1 MATENFRFADPRQER
16 IYRRLLFIGPGPAAF
31 FKDACALMAG
41 AGGLQTTPH
50 LVAHLL
56 REVESGLRD
65 VLLPY
70 GVTTQTG
77 ADGTTEASH
86 KEEVKAILA
95 AYGIAENDPAAE
107 AWLRLTGW
115 DPETG
120 LARLAHRRALGPPRP
135 ADEGVRRA
143 WEEVQSLLDA
153 VLEKFETRFL
163 EPFKVVDDLLARETP
178 STGDVKRLKN
188 NVPNNPVTLGHFF
201 DKLENPKWLPLLD
214 KQGFFAYPP
223 PVDRDE
229 AAGTVALP
237 PWPASR
243 YLGRMAKVER
253 IQELVVDVAE
263 RVPDTDNVR
272 VYEDLADVAL
282 ALPPRLAARLAPKLA
297 RALALP
303 HQILLPEKLGTLV
316 VHLAKAGEHKSAFD
330 VATQLFQVLPDER
343 EATTGTEQE
352 ESLPLPEA
360 RPRFDPWRYRR
371 ILSQAVPALATAAGF
386 DSLAFFSGLLDRLL
400 EDADGEAPEAPI
412 VEETSDGVRIMTAHR
427 AKGLEFPVVILA
439 DVTANLTARGA
450 WRSEAVGITLRE
462 AGDRCDRRG
471 SAYAT
476 SVAPV
481 SDAS

>member
-1 MATENFRFADPRQER
+1 
-16 IYRRLLFIGPGPAAF
+16 
-31 FKDACALMAG
+31 
-41 AGGLQTTPH
+41 
-50 LVAHLL
+50 
-56 REVESGLRD
+56 
-65 VLLPY
+65 
-70 GVTTQTG
+70 
-77 ADGTTEASH
+77 
-86 KEEVKAILA
+86 
-95 AYGIAENDPAAE
+95 
-107 AWLRLTGW
+107 
-115 DPETG
+115 
-120 LARLAHRRALGPPRP
+120 
-135 ADEGVRRA
+135 
-143 WEEVQSLLDA
+143 
-153 VLEKFETRFL
+153 
-163 EPFKVVDDLLARETP
+163 
-178 STGDVKRLKN
+178 
-188 NVPNNPVTLGHFF
+188 
-201 DKLENPKWLPLLD
+201 
-214 KQGFFAYPP
+214 
-223 PVDRDE
+223 
-229 AAGTVALP
+229 
-237 PWPASR
+237 
-243 YLGRMAKVER
+243 MAKVER